1 MPEKKKIINRL
12 KSLED
17 IDGVS
22 VEVSESGQTVK
33 VKHQTYHSL
42 DFIFRWLDNTHFAG
56 YFLDGE
62 GHQSQAVISLWTG
75 LDAIHFAAAYSLLV
89 ELRAR
94 Q

>member
-17 IDGVS
+17 IDGVF

-33 VKHQTYHSL
+33 VQHSAYHSL

-56 YFLDGE
+56 YFLDGQ
-62 GHQSQAVISLWTG
+62 GNQSQAVISLWTG

-94 Q
+94 K